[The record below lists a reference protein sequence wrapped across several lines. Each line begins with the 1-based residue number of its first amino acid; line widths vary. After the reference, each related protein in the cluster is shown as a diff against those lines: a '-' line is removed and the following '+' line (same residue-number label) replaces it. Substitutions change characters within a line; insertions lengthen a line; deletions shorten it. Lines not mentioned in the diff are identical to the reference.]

1 MHESPMRAFTCLGH
15 TPHTLQTH
23 PALTIHKDKASLG
36 RAFCELCLCPVHTPP
51 THADLSSA
59 NHEVKANMGRAFR
72 ELPTWTKAL
81 VAWGALS
88 AAWVVGQLLF
98 WAVDTALLTGTAGM
112 KAEDRHA
119 RPSERSY
126 AAGECGTQEASSV
139 TRDLLL
145 TLSSEWGY
153 AAGERGGTQEA
164 SVARELLSTLSSVT
178 AHVRSTLLRWAS
190 HTEQALTR
198 CDQSPTQ
205 QGGPGFG
212 FPKSALLWNRPTIC
226 SQPPGFIT
234 PMMRSSNSVSL
245 PWRLAVASSAHFLT
259 SL

>member
-1 MHESPMRAFTCLGH
+1 M
-15 TPHTLQTH
+15 
-23 PALTIHKDKASLG
+23 G

-119 RPSERSY
+119 RPSER
-126 AAGECGTQEASSV
+126 
-139 TRDLLL
+139 
-145 TLSSEWGY
+145 GY
-153 AAGERGGTQEA
+153 AAGERGTQET
-164 SVARELLSTLSSVT
+164 SVTRKLLHTLSSAT

-205 QGGPGFG
+205 QGGPGSG
-212 FPKSALLWNRPTIC
+212 FPKSALLWNRPTTC
-226 SQPPGFIT
+226 CLPPSFIT
-234 PMMRSSNSVSL
+234 PIQCCGPRIQSHC
-245 PWRLAVASSAHFLT
+245 PGGWLAISAHFLT
-259 SL
+259 SLFVCSAPQGRACGPRSIDPYMLIRSINPSFCPPGSCLTSA